1 MDDEEARNPQLV
13 DADEACA
20 LLSVATHQYLDV
32 RLIISILDGRFLY
45 SIYFSA
51 GNYQLLLPV

>member
-45 SIYFSA
+45 SIYFS
-51 GNYQLLLPV
+51 L